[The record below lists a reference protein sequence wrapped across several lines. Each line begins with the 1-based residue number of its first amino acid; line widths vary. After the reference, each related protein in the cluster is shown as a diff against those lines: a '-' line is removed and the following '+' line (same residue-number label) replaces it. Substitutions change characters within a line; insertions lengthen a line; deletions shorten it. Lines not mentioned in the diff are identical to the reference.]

1 MGCTSCG
8 TDARLIELLLN
19 KFINDAIK
27 DGTIQPGLRDC
38 FNEQLE
44 KNTNVITC
52 HSLEDAICQ
61 LQTDGR
67 LCFLTP
73 VALDYNKDTGVLSI
87 IMSDGTT
94 LPTTLEVKTP
104 DSYITSGQFNPDSGK
119 IVLTYNDPTKQAIE
133 LDVSSLKNG
142 LTVTTNND
150 GSLTF
155 TKPDGTTVSTTV
167 PVFGNSITTV
177 NGKLEVAH
185 DDTLVKL
192 PDGRLSVRDKS
203 CVEVNNLSELEGTP
217 LGKLGMTCFYK
228 SISTRQGSEQ
238 LVVGMPINPISEGIT
253 SPALQEASDLSD
265 AFRAYDSARAGTAD
279 VSGWQVASPTEVS
292 QVFIVDGHAWSRTNR
307 GGMTESGRMGNS
319 AAWSE
324 WRKLDNI
331 PTPPAPNNTRDI
343 VFKNS
348 TGKITLGYGYSTEQ

>member
-19 KFINDAIK
+19 KFINDAINA
-27 DGTIQPGLRDC
+27 GTIQAGLKDC
-38 FNEQLE
+38 FNERLE

-73 VALDYNKDTGVLSI
+73 VALDYNRDTGVLSV
-87 IMSDGTT
+87 IMSDGTSLT
-94 LPTTLEVKTP
+94 TTLEVKSP
-104 DSYITSGQFNPDSGK
+104 DSYIASGSFDAKAGK
-119 IVLTYNDPTKQAIE
+119 IVLKYNDAQKPPIE
-133 LDVSSLKNG
+133 LDVSALKDS
-142 LTVTTNND
+142 LTVAENTD

-155 TKPDGTTVSTTV
+155 TRPDGTTVSTTV

-192 PDGRLSVRDKS
+192 PDGRISVH
-203 CVEVNNLSELEGTP
+203 G
-217 LGKLGMTCFYK
+217 
-228 SISTRQGSEQ
+228 
-238 LVVGMPINPISEGIT
+238 
-253 SPALQEASDLSD
+253 
-265 AFRAYDSARAGTAD
+265 
-279 VSGWQVASPTEVS
+279 VA
-292 QVFIVDGHAWSRTNR
+292 
-307 GGMTESGRMGNS
+307 
-319 AAWSE
+319 
-324 WRKLDNI
+324 
-331 PTPPAPNNTRDI
+331 RDI